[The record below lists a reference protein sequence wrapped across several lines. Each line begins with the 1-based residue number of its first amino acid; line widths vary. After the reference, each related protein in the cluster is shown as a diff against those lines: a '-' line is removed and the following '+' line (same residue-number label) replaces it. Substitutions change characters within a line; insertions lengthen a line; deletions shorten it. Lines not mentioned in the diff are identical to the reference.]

1 LAHRSTLTAVS
12 AIRGSRF
19 CTQDDFWIS
28 RAYRF
33 TAFVSALNMGGHAK
47 DLPLEKKLDMS
58 LDELIKAQA
67 AASKDAQRQR
77 APKGQ
82 HRKPEQAAV

>member
-1 LAHRSTLTAVS
+1 
-12 AIRGSRF
+12 
-19 CTQDDFWIS
+19 
-28 RAYRF
+28 
-33 TAFVSALNMGGHAK
+33 MGGHAK
-47 DLPLEKKLDMS
+47 DLPLEKRLDMS

-82 HRKPEQAAV
+82 QRKPEQAAV